1 MESSVEWYEIDG
13 FKKRIAEIEQFL
25 IEIAANEAGIAF
37 NGFGFALS
45 LPAAESA
52 IKSLRT
58 FNEDFSAVRRLMHR
72 IDRSSAEELNQ
83 LEGNGKVVE
92 EVALIELQ
100 IRMAMAR
107 TTTTNGL
114 SAASRVFSMLPFL
127 SKMVPSK
134 GIFGETPISLQ
145 RTIINLGRMKSI
157 IAMFSNYV
165 TNRSVDDDEIF
176 KPSNINAERVVELID
191 KALVEIEDSASLS
204 KKELNRLQSY
214 LLEAKKEALSAKPSW
229 SKVIGALVIVAAVT
243 SGLADAP
250 GAAKT
255 IKDAIEYVLGTSMAK
270 SLRAIASLPL
280 DSKEGDSPESIA
292 A

>member
-1 MESSVEWYEIDG
+1 MEWYEIDG

-25 IEIAANEAGIAF
+25 IEIAANEERIAF
-37 NGFGFALS
+37 NGFRFALS

-58 FNEDFSAVRRLMHR
+58 FNEDFSSVRRLMQR
-72 IDRSSAEELNQ
+72 IDKSYADELNQ

-107 TTTTNGL
+107 TTATSGI
-114 SAASRVFSMLPFL
+114 SAASKVFSLIPYL
-127 SKMVPSK
+127 SKMRPTK
-134 GIFGETPISLQ
+134 GIFGETQISLQ

-157 IAMFSNYV
+157 VGMFSDYV
-165 TNRSVDDDEIF
+165 TNRRIDDDEVF
-176 KPSNINAERVVELID
+176 KPSNISAERVVDLID
-191 KALVEIEDSASLS
+191 KALVELEASTSLPT
-204 KKELNRLQSY
+204 KELLRLQSY

-229 SKVIGALVIVAAVT
+229 SKIIGALVIVAAVT

-255 IKDAIEYVLGTSMAK
+255 IKEAIEYVLGTSIAK
-270 SLRAIASLPL
+270 PLRELIPPPL
-280 DSKEGDSPESIA
+280 DLNEPVLPSNTTA
-292 A
+292 